1 MQLNQFGQRLI
12 FLILTV
18 YQSIFENANI
28 LNTSQHSLP
37 MK

>member
-1 MQLNQFGQRLI
+1 MQLDQLAKRRIL
-12 FLILTV
+12 LILTD